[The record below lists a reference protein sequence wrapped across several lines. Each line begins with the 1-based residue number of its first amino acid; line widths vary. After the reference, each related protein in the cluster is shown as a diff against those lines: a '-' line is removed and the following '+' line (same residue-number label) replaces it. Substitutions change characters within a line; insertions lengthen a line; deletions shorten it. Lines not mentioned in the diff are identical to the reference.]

1 MEGESSEVEMIRFVF
16 FCVSLRRGMDVLYL
30 SITFF
35 FFCLFVCL
43 IFVSDLLFYPF
54 LFLSD
59 DGSDDCTQVAVV
71 FPLPLFF
78 CFFF

>member
-54 LFLSD
+54 FSL
-59 DGSDDCTQVAVV
+59 
-71 FPLPLFF
+71 
-78 CFFF
+78 